1 MHRCLQR
8 HDMAITPYAFIS
20 KQRTIEPERFTLE
33 PIHQMPGR
41 SSQNQHRLRRHE
53 FERCPDNPMVAC
65 PGHLVVIMV
74 EVVLLITSLSRA
86 RIRLRRLS

>member
-1 MHRCLQR
+1 
-8 HDMAITPYAFIS
+8 
-20 KQRTIEPERFTLE
+20 
-33 PIHQMPGR
+33 
-41 SSQNQHRLRRHE
+41 
-53 FERCPDNPMVAC
+53 MVAC